1 MRTVRVATDDE
12 IKRYDRHQKEL
23 DDCCH
28 KIISYIIICFMT
40 SICIYFIMILILSMI
55 YDYNH
60 ISSNNRVLIVEEYIL
75 NKDGSY

>member
-1 MRTVRVATDDE
+1 MRTVRVATDYE

-28 KIISYIIICFMT
+28 KIISYILICLIA
-40 SICIYFIMILILSMI
+40 SICIYFIIIMIMI

-75 NKDGSY
+75 NNDGSY